1 MALAHFAFL
10 MSVSLCAVVSGTNGP
25 DVPQVLAS
33 LLQQIQGGDA
43 IVEADTVMKFAK
55 CVNEDRSLKFSAA
68 MQTALDKIIMKRRKM
83 LRLGLRGLASAVLEF
98 VEDANASCGEPRLA
112 GAEEAAKASRTLHAY
127 TASKVYI
134 EYEKLKSLTVGG
146 ADLHVPLNAFIGAWK
161 KSQSDIGKK
170 LADLILPFL
179 SMETP
184 AAKAEL

>member
-1 MALAHFAFL
+1 M
-10 MSVSLCAVVSGTNGP
+10 G
-25 DVPQVLAS
+25 
-33 LLQQIQGGDA
+33 
-43 IVEADTVMKFAK
+43 ADTVMKFAK
-55 CVNEDRSLKFSAA
+55 CVNEDTSLKFSAA

-98 VEDANASCGEPRLA
+98 VED
-112 GAEEAAKASRTLHAY
+112 AKASRTLHAY